1 MAHAPHSQTSSAHA
15 VVPATPALVPG
26 AGCLAG
32 TWVLSLTGAPVRC
45 VDPKAPEGRAP
56 SPLDAAA
63 VVDAV
68 LDRLPPGRRPAQV
81 VVGADVDPLDVGGEW
96 DEAAFAAASRLVE
109 RGVALRL
116 CTRGAPGEGGAG
128 RAWDGLLRRG
138 AAGAGAALEV
148 RLFTLDAELA
158 QLYEP
163 QVPAPSRRLAAAARL
178 GAEGVALE
186 ARIAPLLPWISDTA
200 AHLEALVKALAR
212 VGIRRVRAAYLHVD
226 HRGSQRLRRLPKAHR
241 ALLRS
246 CLAEAP
252 VHPGEARLLPAV
264 LRLQGHRRLGRL
276 AAAAGL
282 TATACHE
289 ANPDLAEARSCFASP
304 AARRATAA
312 AVAVAGAPGR
322 ATVTITP
329 PSAAGRAAAV
339 PAPPSGPRRSRR
351 RADAAVHA
359 SVQLGLF
366 G

>member
-1 MAHAPHSQTSSAHA
+1 MAHAPQSKSSST
-15 VVPATPALVPG
+15 PAPSPAAPALVPG

-45 VDPKAPEGRAP
+45 VDPRAPEGRAP

-63 VVDAV
+63 AVDAV

-81 VVGADVDPLDVGGEW
+81 VVGADVDPLDAGGEW

-116 CTRGAPGEGGAG
+116 CTRGTPGEGGAG

-138 AAGAGAALEV
+138 AHGAGAALEV

-158 QLYEP
+158 HLYEP
-163 QVPAPSRRLAAAARL
+163 SVPAPARRLAAAARL
-178 GAEGVALE
+178 GAEGVVLE

-212 VGIRRVRAAYLHVD
+212 VGIHRVRASYLHVD

-246 CLAEAP
+246 CLAQAP
-252 VHPGEARLLPAV
+252 AHPGEARLLPAV

-289 ANPDLAEARSCFASP
+289 ANPDLAEARSCFEAPPIRRVSAAP
-304 AARRATAA
+304 AVSAPARVG
-312 AVAVAGAPGR
+312 AVVGAPGG
-322 ATVTITP
+322 ATVTVAPPARATP
-329 PSAAGRAAAV
+329 PQR
-339 PAPPSGPRRSRR
+339 PRRRPVPS
-351 RADAAVHA
+351 AHA
-359 SVQLGLF
+359 GAQLGLF